1 MWFVVCVGCAD
12 RFIADD
18 GIGIAVM
25 LCDIFP
31 SVYIDIVCEHSFTC
45 AHEEESDLPR
55 VVGALRRRPSLV
67 APCPCNQ
74 GHNRLSIKNGGGSD
88 SAFEGYCAKIS
99 FCLSQSSMRWWVLLA
114 HMRMDDVEE

>member
-25 LCDIFP
+25 LCDMFP
-31 SVYIDIVCEHSFTC
+31 SVYSDIRCEHLFTC
-45 AHEEESDLPR
+45 AHEKESDLPR

-67 APCPCNQ
+67 APCPCSQ
-74 GHNRLSIKNGGGSD
+74 GHNRLLITNGGGLD
-88 SAFEGYCAKIS
+88 SAFEGYFVKNS
-99 FCLSQSSMRWWVLLA
+99 FEMSQMSMRWCLLLA